1 MTKEVTIPLSSCPYK
16 IGDKVK
22 FKPSAY
28 GDSTT
33 GFGGEL
39 NVEVAGTVTQTS
51 EARRWYRASYETPQ
65 GTRYECFKY

>member
-1 MTKEVTIPLSSCPYK
+1 MNPCPYK
-16 IGDKVK
+16 IGDQVK

-39 NVEVAGTVTQTS
+39 NVEVTGKVVQIN
-51 EARRWYRASYETPQ
+51 EPHHWYRAAYETPQ
-65 GTRYECFKY
+65 GTRFETFKF

>member
-1 MTKEVTIPLSSCPYK
+1 MNPCPYE
-16 IGDKVK
+16 IGDQVK

-39 NVEVAGTVTQTS
+39 NVEAVGTVKQIS
-51 EARRWYRASYETPQ
+51 DAHRWYRASYETPQ
-65 GTRYECFKY
+65 GTRYETFKF

>member
-1 MTKEVTIPLSSCPYK
+1 MTIPLNPCPYK
-16 IGDKVK
+16 IGDQVK

-39 NVEVAGTVTQTS
+39 NVEVAGKVVQIN
-51 EARRWYRASYETPQ
+51 EPHHWYRAAYEPPQ
-65 GTRYECFKY
+65 GTRYETFKF